1 MKRELGFWSGQ
12 ADVAPIA
19 LFRVIYGVLAVNWF
33 WQLLPNLAQFF
44 SDEGMLPRASQV
56 TFFGAQFTLLNAA
69 GATWQVGI
77 FWALALVAAVALAIG
92 FHTRTAAVAT
102 FIALASFSLR
112 NPLMGDGS
120 DQVFRVSAFWLAF
133 TAAGDRWSVD
143 AWLRAQR
150 GDPPSGLGWAL
161 PIRLLELQFAWIYLA
176 TGLEKMGG
184 GLWRDG
190 LAVYYS
196 LQLEHTFARPW
207 DAPVARLV
215 DLTRVATNLTLVT
228 ELAFLPLAFAP
239 YLRRLGRLVAVLM
252 ASGLHLSIALFMN
265 VGNFP
270 LVMLAGLIL
279 FLPASWVR
287 AVAARLRL
295 PAAFA
300 PRLRVPAGLRMG
312 LGPPAGARPNIVGA
326 WSRLLPGL
334 ASIALAVLALAVF
347 STSLPGYIAV
357 PRPAPVDD
365 VLRYANLMQKWNMFA
380 PNPVTADGWMRIPAV
395 LADGTQLDLATGGPP
410 SDAPLFADPL
420 YSRWTKVTEWIASP
434 DGVPYRQEYSRMYC
448 RLRNLHLQPGQ
459 SPILSFDLV
468 YYERQIPPPGGDQ
481 VPVRSILLNS
491 HHC

>member
-1 MKRELGFWSGQ
+1 M
-12 ADVAPIA
+12 AD
-19 LFRVIYGVLAVNWF
+19 
-33 WQLLPNLAQFF
+33 
-44 SDEGMLPRASQV
+44 
-56 TFFGAQFTLLNAA
+56 
-69 GATWQVGI
+69 
-77 FWALALVAAVALAIG
+77 
-92 FHTRTAAVAT
+92 
-102 FIALASFSLR
+102 
-112 NPLMGDGS
+112 
-120 DQVFRVSAFWLAF
+120 FWLGF

-143 AWLRAQR
+143 AWLRVRR

-161 PIRLLELQFAWIYLA
+161 PIRILELQFAWIYLA

-207 DAPVARLV
+207 DAPVAGLV
-215 DLTRVATNLTLVT
+215 DLTRVATTLTLVT
-228 ELAFLPLAFAP
+228 ELAFLPLAFIP

-252 ASGLHLSIALFMN
+252 AAGLHVSIALFMN

-270 LVMLAGLIL
+270 LVMLAGLIP

-287 AVAARLRL
+287 LIVGWLRL
-295 PAAFA
+295 PAIAA
-300 PRLRVPAGLRMG
+300 RLRVPAAIGAA
-312 LGPPAGARPNIVGA
+312 LGSRAAGERRIVVAPRSGP
-326 WSRLLPGL
+326 WPRV
-334 ASIALAVLALAVF
+334 ASVALAAFALTVF
-347 STSLPGYIAV
+347 STSLPAYIAV
-357 PRPAPVDD
+357 GRPAPVDD
-365 VLRYANLMQKWNMFA
+365 VLRYADLMQKWNMFA
-380 PNPVTADGWMRIPAV
+380 PNPVTADGWMHIPAV

-459 SPILSFDLV
+459 SPIVSFDLI
-468 YYERQIPPPGGDQ
+468 YYERQIPPPGGTPT
-481 VPVRSILLNS
+481 PVRVITLNS